1 MDIPTIPDQLFILI
15 ILVIIAFVVIIVAV
29 QWKSVAKSKTSIVL
43 LEKEIELKKMSM
55 IEKDIES
62 KRLMD
67 NPIPLPQEQ
76 QDSLS
81 AIRQSTTQVRS
92 EVGYLH
98 SEINERLAR
107 LEAQTEQKKLEKM
120 LKEIEA
126 KETDLMSKKATM
138 SDEEFKK
145 AQMDIQRQYQGL
157 DMQYKSQVKNTMDK
171 VLAEVSTEKELSAVV
186 PKTLVRSNGMQVQ
199 KQEFVVQGGID
210 ITDDVIQK
218 LQ

>member
-67 NPIPLPQEQ
+67 NPIQLPQEQ

-126 KETDLMSKKATM
+126 KEAKLKK
-138 SDEEFKK
+138 
-145 AQMDIQRQYQGL
+145 Q
-157 DMQYKSQVKNTMDK
+157 
-171 VLAEVSTEKELSAVV
+171 
-186 PKTLVRSNGMQVQ
+186 
-199 KQEFVVQGGID
+199 
-210 ITDDVIQK
+210 
-218 LQ
+218 

>member
-29 QWKSVAKSKTSIVL
+29 QGKSVAKSKTSIVL

-126 KETDLMSKKATM
+126 KEAKLKK
-138 SDEEFKK
+138 
-145 AQMDIQRQYQGL
+145 Q
-157 DMQYKSQVKNTMDK
+157 
-171 VLAEVSTEKELSAVV
+171 
-186 PKTLVRSNGMQVQ
+186 
-199 KQEFVVQGGID
+199 
-210 ITDDVIQK
+210 
-218 LQ
+218 

>member
-126 KETDLMSKKATM
+126 KETKLKK
-138 SDEEFKK
+138 
-145 AQMDIQRQYQGL
+145 Q
-157 DMQYKSQVKNTMDK
+157 
-171 VLAEVSTEKELSAVV
+171 
-186 PKTLVRSNGMQVQ
+186 
-199 KQEFVVQGGID
+199 
-210 ITDDVIQK
+210 
-218 LQ
+218 

>member
-126 KETDLMSKKATM
+126 KEANLKK
-138 SDEEFKK
+138 
-145 AQMDIQRQYQGL
+145 Q
-157 DMQYKSQVKNTMDK
+157 
-171 VLAEVSTEKELSAVV
+171 
-186 PKTLVRSNGMQVQ
+186 
-199 KQEFVVQGGID
+199 
-210 ITDDVIQK
+210 
-218 LQ
+218 

>member
-43 LEKEIELKKMSM
+43 FEKEIELKKMSM

-126 KETDLMSKKATM
+126 KEAKLKK
-138 SDEEFKK
+138 
-145 AQMDIQRQYQGL
+145 Q
-157 DMQYKSQVKNTMDK
+157 
-171 VLAEVSTEKELSAVV
+171 
-186 PKTLVRSNGMQVQ
+186 
-199 KQEFVVQGGID
+199 
-210 ITDDVIQK
+210 
-218 LQ
+218 

>member
-1 MDIPTIPDQLFILI
+1 MEAIMDIPTIPDQLFILI

-92 EVGYLH
+92 KVGYLH

-126 KETDLMSKKATM
+126 KEAKLKK
-138 SDEEFKK
+138 
-145 AQMDIQRQYQGL
+145 Q
-157 DMQYKSQVKNTMDK
+157 
-171 VLAEVSTEKELSAVV
+171 
-186 PKTLVRSNGMQVQ
+186 
-199 KQEFVVQGGID
+199 
-210 ITDDVIQK
+210 
-218 LQ
+218 

>member
-1 MDIPTIPDQLFILI
+1 MEAIMDIPTIPNQIFILI
-15 ILVIIAFVVIIVAV
+15 ILVIIAIVLIIIIA
-29 QWKSVAKSKTSIVL
+29 QWKSVAKSKSSIAI
-43 LEKEIELKKMSM
+43 LEKEIELKKMAM

-98 SEINERLAR
+98 NEINERLAR

-126 KETDLMSKKATM
+126 KEAKL
-138 SDEEFKK
+138 
-145 AQMDIQRQYQGL
+145 
-157 DMQYKSQVKNTMDK
+157 
-171 VLAEVSTEKELSAVV
+171 EK
-186 PKTLVRSNGMQVQ
+186 Q
-199 KQEFVVQGGID
+199 
-210 ITDDVIQK
+210 
-218 LQ
+218 

>member
-29 QWKSVAKSKTSIVL
+29 QWKSVAKSIVL

-126 KETDLMSKKATM
+126 KEAKLKK
-138 SDEEFKK
+138 
-145 AQMDIQRQYQGL
+145 Q
-157 DMQYKSQVKNTMDK
+157 
-171 VLAEVSTEKELSAVV
+171 
-186 PKTLVRSNGMQVQ
+186 
-199 KQEFVVQGGID
+199 
-210 ITDDVIQK
+210 
-218 LQ
+218 

>member
-29 QWKSVAKSKTSIVL
+29 QWKNVAKSKTSIVL

-98 SEINERLAR
+98 SESNERLAR

-126 KETDLMSKKATM
+126 KEAKLKK
-138 SDEEFKK
+138 
-145 AQMDIQRQYQGL
+145 Q
-157 DMQYKSQVKNTMDK
+157 
-171 VLAEVSTEKELSAVV
+171 
-186 PKTLVRSNGMQVQ
+186 
-199 KQEFVVQGGID
+199 
-210 ITDDVIQK
+210 
-218 LQ
+218 

>member
-67 NPIPLPQEQ
+67 NPIPLPKEQ

-81 AIRQSTTQVRS
+81 AIRQSTTEVRS
-92 EVGYLH
+92 NVGYLH

-107 LEAQTEQKKLEKM
+107 LEAETEQRKLEKM

-126 KETDLMSKKATM
+126 KEAKLKK
-138 SDEEFKK
+138 
-145 AQMDIQRQYQGL
+145 Q
-157 DMQYKSQVKNTMDK
+157 
-171 VLAEVSTEKELSAVV
+171 
-186 PKTLVRSNGMQVQ
+186 
-199 KQEFVVQGGID
+199 
-210 ITDDVIQK
+210 
-218 LQ
+218 